1 VTFRKTKQFRSTV
14 EERVTFVIKSENRSA
29 VLGRVVHFF
38 EDSNVEI
45 DALYMIRR
53 HGSDS
58 LRIHVT
64 VDTNQ
69 EVRQR
74 IEANLRQ
81 LLHVKS
87 VKSGK
92 STEIVPDES
101 RDEESEERA
110 QS

>member
-1 VTFRKTKQFRSTV
+1 
-14 EERVTFVIKSENRSA
+14 VTFVIKAENRSD
-29 VLGRVVHFF
+29 VLGRLVQFF

-69 EVRQR
+69 EGRQR
-74 IEANLRQ
+74 VEANLRQ

-92 STEIVPDES
+92 STENVPDES
-101 RDEESEERA
+101 RDEESEEKPR
-110 QS
+110 S